1 MKKSIA
7 IHKCRVEN
15 GRLIFFDKDL
25 LNKYLRAYEG
35 KHLNATFRLPSKN
48 RTTDQNSRHWARITF
63 AADILGDRTPEEL
76 HYDFCALL
84 LTDSSVYPP
93 RRRTSRDLTTK
104 EFSRFEEDIDIELAK
119 LGIVIPEEGEGFE
132 FE

>member
-1 MKKSIA
+1 MKSIVA
-7 IHKCRVEN
+7 IHKCKVEN
-15 GRLIFFDKDL
+15 GKLIFFDPVL
-25 LNKYLRAYEG
+25 LTKYLKRYEG
-35 KHLNATFRLPSKN
+35 KHMNVTFRLPSRN
-48 RTTDQNSRHWARITF
+48 RTIDQNARHWARMTF
-63 AADILGDRTPEEL
+63 AADVLGDRTAEEL
-76 HYDFCALL
+76 HYDLCALL

-119 LGIVIPEEGEGFE
+119 LGIVIPDEGEFE